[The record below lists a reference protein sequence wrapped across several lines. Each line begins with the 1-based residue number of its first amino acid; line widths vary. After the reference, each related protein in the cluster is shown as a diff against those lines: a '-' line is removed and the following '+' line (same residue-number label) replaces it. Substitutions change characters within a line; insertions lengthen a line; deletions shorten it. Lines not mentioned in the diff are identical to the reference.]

1 MSWYIGSLQKNLRRK
16 YRPMSWILYTGQYDM
31 SLVPI
36 LRPTASSVHSVLPVF
51 LRTLRFPCR
60 FSSVV
65 PWKTGLSKTCFPS
78 LFWQTRTQRHLLQSR
93 WCDDERILQPKRP
106 AFAIQI
112 EALSDLRGFVILFL
126 QVGRPY
132 NFSKR

>member
-36 LRPTASSVHSVLPVF
+36 LRPTASSVHSVLPIF
-51 LRTLRFPCR
+51 LRTLRFPCP
-60 FSSVV
+60 FSFLV
-65 PWKTGLSKTCFPS
+65 PWKTGLSKTCLPT
-78 LFWQTRTQRHLLQSR
+78 LFWQTRTQRHLLQSW

-106 AFAIQI
+106 AFTIQI
-112 EALSDLRGFVILFL
+112 EALSDL
-126 QVGRPY
+126 
-132 NFSKR
+132 